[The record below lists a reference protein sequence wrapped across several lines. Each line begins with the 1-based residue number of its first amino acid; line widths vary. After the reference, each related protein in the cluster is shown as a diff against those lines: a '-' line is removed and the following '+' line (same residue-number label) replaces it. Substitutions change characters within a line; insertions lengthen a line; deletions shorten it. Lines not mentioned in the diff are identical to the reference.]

1 MAGRQRGPAPVTS
14 LPFTPV
20 LLRPLPHTVTPF
32 ANETLD
38 SYRRRLAAANQ
49 TEFRTMR
56 NPSRWL
62 QCPLNELE
70 RLELISGQPRTTLL
84 WALPELR
91 HHAPDIVPPP
101 ETFIVNHR
109 PACDLCAWRS
119 GSNGQ
124 PIHVYIRGFHDNVCI
139 RHQRWLSCGHANE
152 SKQIDLAQAPEIVQA
167 QILLDQLERRHGA
180 AVLLEC
186 YRQCEKFWTEV
197 DSRALVHRD
206 RDAVLQR
213 IYRPSTKTLPD
224 RFAIHRTPR
233 LKRVANYPQAARL
246 TKLIISLALQP
257 ELERRV
263 AHITSETQIAFTQ
276 AFPLDRH
283 PRGITIHWLRQR
295 LGVLAEAVAK
305 CLTSNETDE
314 SEPSRST

>member
-1 MAGRQRGPAPVTS
+1 MTGRQRGPAPVTS

-32 ANETLD
+32 ANETLN

-49 TEFRTMR
+49 TEFRIMR
-56 NPSRWL
+56 NPSHWL

-91 HHAPDIVPPP
+91 HHAPDVIPPP

-109 PACDLCAWRS
+109 LACDLCAWRS

-139 RHQRWLSCGHANE
+139 RHQRWLSYGHVND
-152 SKQIDLAQAPEIVQA
+152 SKQINVSQAPEIVRA
-167 QILLDQLERRHGA
+167 QILLDQLERRRGA
-180 AVLLEC
+180 SVLLEC
-186 YRQCEKFWTEV
+186 YRRCEKFWTEV
-197 DSRALVHRD
+197 DNRALVHRD
-206 RDAVLQR
+206 REAVLQR
-213 IYRPSTKTLPD
+213 IYRPSTGALPD
-224 RFAIHRTPR
+224 RFAVHRSPR
-233 LKRVANYPQAARL
+233 LKRAANYPQVARF

-263 AHITSETQIAFTQ
+263 AHITGETQIAFTR

-283 PRGITIHWLRQR
+283 PRGITIPWLRQE
-295 LGVLAEAVAK
+295 LGVLVEAVAK
-305 CLTSNETDE
+305 CLAST
-314 SEPSRST
+314 EPKVEEQAH

>member
-1 MAGRQRGPAPVTS
+1 MNGRQRGPAPVTS

-32 ANETLD
+32 ANETLN

-56 NPSRWL
+56 NPSHWL

-124 PIHVYIRGFHDNVCI
+124 PIQVYIRGFHDNVCI
-139 RHQRWLSCGHANE
+139 RHQRWLSYGHVNE
-152 SKQIDLAQAPEIVQA
+152 SKQIDLSQAPEIVQA

-180 AVLLEC
+180 SVLFEC
-186 YRQCEKFWTEV
+186 YRRCEKFWTEV
-197 DSRALVHRD
+197 DNRALVHRD

-213 IYRPSTKTLPD
+213 IYRPSNGALPD
-224 RFAIHRTPR
+224 RFAVHRTPR
-233 LKRVANYPQAARL
+233 LKRAANYPQAARF
-246 TKLIISLALQP
+246 TKLIISLAQRP
-257 ELERRV
+257 EIERRV
-263 AHITSETQIAFTQ
+263 GHLSGTTQFEFEQ
-276 AFPLDRH
+276 AFHLDHR
-283 PRGITIHWLRQR
+283 PRGITLPWLRNG
-295 LGVLAEAVAK
+295 LVGLVEVVAD
-305 CLTSNETDE
+305 LTHDG
-314 SEPSRST
+314 EPEDPST

>member
-1 MAGRQRGPAPVTS
+1 MNSRRRGPSPVTS
-14 LPFTPV
+14 LPFVPV

-49 TEFRTMR
+49 TEFRAMR

-70 RLELISGQPRTTLL
+70 RLELISSQPRTTLL
-84 WALPELR
+84 RALPELR
-91 HHAPDIVPPP
+91 HHAPDIVPPL

-124 PIHVYIRGFHDNVCI
+124 PIHVYSRGFHDNVCT
-139 RHQRWLSCGHANE
+139 RHRCWLSYGHAND
-152 SKQIDLAQAPEIVQA
+152 SKQIDLSQAPEIVQA

-180 AVLLEC
+180 SVFPDC
-186 YRQCEKFWTEV
+186 YRLCERFWREV
-197 DSRALVHRD
+197 DNRALVRAG
-206 RDAVLQR
+206 RDAVVQR
-213 IYRPSTKTLPD
+213 IPQLNSNGPPD
-224 RFAIHRTPR
+224 RFAVARSPR
-233 LKRVANYPQAARL
+233 IRRAANYPQLARF
-246 TKLIISLALQP
+246 TKLVISMARQP

-263 AHITSETQIAFTQ
+263 AHITGETQTEFTRV
-276 AFPLDRH
+276 FPLDRH
-283 PRGITIHWLRQR
+283 PRGITIPGLRQG
-295 LGVLAEAVAK
+295 LGVLVEAVAD
-305 CLTSNETDE
+305 LIRDNSPQSHAAEG
-314 SEPSRST
+314 